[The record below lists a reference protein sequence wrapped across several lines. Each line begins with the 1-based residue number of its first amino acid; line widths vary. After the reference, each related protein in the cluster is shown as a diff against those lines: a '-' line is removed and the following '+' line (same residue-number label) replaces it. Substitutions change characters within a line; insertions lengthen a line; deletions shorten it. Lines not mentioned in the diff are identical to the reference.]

1 VAPGGAAAPVPA
13 PDPRPGA
20 DVVGRGVERALA
32 RKRQK
37 YEDEVDRL
45 VAAAL
50 VVMRARDTADPTVTD
65 ILAEAGLSTAAFYR
79 HFPGKDDLL
88 LALLQHA
95 GATTRSYL
103 DHRLARHADPVE
115 RIAAW
120 VRGMFDLLRT
130 PDHVLGNRPFLL
142 AHPRLVERF
151 PAEIARMTGEL
162 VEPLAAA
169 IADARAGHGLEPTD
183 HRTDARLVHH
193 QVYGVL
199 VDRAAE
205 RRTSDRREVDAV
217 VDYTLRAVLGP
228 SVATARS
235 RAQAAP
241 RRRGKA
247 AS

>member
-1 VAPGGAAAPVPA
+1 VAGGRATASAADAGAP
-13 PDPRPGA
+13 
-20 DVVGRGVERALA
+20 RGVERALA
-32 RKRQK
+32 RKRRK
-37 YEDEVDRL
+37 YEDEVERL

-50 VVMRARDTADPTVTD
+50 AVMRLRDTADPTVTD

-103 DHRLARHADPVE
+103 DHRMARHADPVD

-130 PDHVLGNRPFLL
+130 DDHVLGNRPFLL

-151 PAEIARMTGEL
+151 PAEIGGMVDEL
-162 VEPLAAA
+162 VAPLAAA
-169 IADARAGHGLEPTD
+169 IAEARAANGLQPTD
-183 HRTDARLVHH
+183 HLTDARLVHH

-199 VDRAAE
+199 VDRAAV
-205 RRTSDRREVDAV
+205 RRTSERREVDAV
-217 VDYTLRAVLGP
+217 VDYTHRAVLGP
-228 SVATARS
+228 SIPRPTRAAR
-235 RAQAAP
+235 AP
-241 RRRGKA
+241 RARRPA
-247 AS
+247 P

>member
-1 VAPGGAAAPVPA
+1 VSQASAAAPA
-13 PDPRPGA
+13 PGPGPRPGPE
-20 DVVGRGVERALA
+20 VVGAGVERALA
-32 RKRQK
+32 RKRRK

-95 GATTRSYL
+95 GTTTRSYL
-103 DHRLARHADPVE
+103 DHRLARHTDPVE

-130 PDHVLGNRPFLL
+130 PDHVQANRPFLL

-151 PAEIARMTGEL
+151 PAQIAHMTGEL
-162 VEPLAAA
+162 VEPLAEA
-169 IADARAGHGLEPTD
+169 IAAARVAHGLEPTD
-183 HRTDARLVHH
+183 HDTDARLVHH

-199 VDRAAE
+199 GDRAAE
-205 RRTSDRREVDAV
+205 RRTSDRREVEAV

-228 SVATARS
+228 SVARART
-235 RAQAAP
+235 RRPAA
-241 RRRGKA
+241 RRGKA

>member
-1 VAPGGAAAPVPA
+1 
-13 PDPRPGA
+13 
-20 DVVGRGVERALA
+20 VVGGSAPNPAADAPRGVERALA
-32 RKRQK
+32 RKRRK
-37 YEDEVDRL
+37 YEDEVERL

-50 VVMRARDTADPTVTD
+50 AVMRARDTADPTVTD

-103 DHRLARHADPVE
+103 HHRMARHADPVD

-130 PDHVLGNRPFLL
+130 DDHVTGNRPFLL

-151 PAEIARMTGEL
+151 PVEVAGMVGEL
-162 VEPLAAA
+162 VAPLAAA
-169 IADARAGHGLEPTD
+169 IAEARAAHGLEPTD
-183 HRTDARLVHH
+183 HLTDARLVHH

-205 RRTSDRREVDAV
+205 RRTSDRREIDAV
-217 VDYTLRAVLGP
+217 IDYTHRAVLGP
-228 SVATARS
+228 SIPRATRTPRATTRPGARAAGARS
-235 RAQAAP
+235 AR
-241 RRRGKA
+241 
-247 AS
+247 